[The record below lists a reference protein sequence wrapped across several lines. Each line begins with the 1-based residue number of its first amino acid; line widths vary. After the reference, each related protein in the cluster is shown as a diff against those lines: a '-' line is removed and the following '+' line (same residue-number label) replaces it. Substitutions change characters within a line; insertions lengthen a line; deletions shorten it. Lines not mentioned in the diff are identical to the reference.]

1 MARKVTSSRD
11 RAGRTPAKPPVV
23 TTSKGRGNRSSVS
36 QARVTNGGTTGAG
49 GARVTNAAQRT
60 STGSARVTG
69 ANQSALPPGQRG
81 GQVTTRGGAMTPPRS
96 GGAPVRPVSV
106 RDLGPNKPNQMG
118 GGSTRSLPPGQGS
131 GATPARPPGG
141 TPRLPGGGRAPIG
154 MGGLRGGLL
163 YAAGSAAVDYLGLE
177 AGKAIGTA
185 IRKASEPKAT
195 GTSSGRT
202 GRGGTTNDVGGRPS
216 RPASNYENLYDP
228 RGGRGNYGLDKTPPA
243 SKLPAPVTRAS
254 SGSRSSGGGSSRS
267 TSRSSAPARSS
278 TPTAPAKPGQK
289 WDDFNPNRGTSKTNN
304 PLMKDMVGRMKDRED
319 KAQASSASKLTSKFN
334 TNSNF
339 SGEKM
344 DGSMYQDSFKKKKKS

>member
-1 MARKVTSSRD
+1 MARKVTSSSNRNK
-11 RAGRTPAKPPVV
+11 RGSTKPVTQGQNPQRSNRQAVSNATVSSGSNGKPPA
-23 TTSKGRGNRSSVS
+23 S
-36 QARVTNGGTTGAG
+36 

-81 GQVTTRGGAMTPPRS
+81 GQVTTRGSAMTPPRS

-177 AGKAIGTA
+177 GGKAIGGF
-185 IRKASEPKAT
+185 IRDQYNKPKEDKRSNLP
-195 GTSSGRT
+195 GGRSTSSK
-202 GRGGTTNDVGGRPS
+202 PS

-228 RGGRGNYGLDKTPPA
+228 RGGRGNYGLDKAPPA
-243 SKLPAPVTRAS
+243 AKLPTPVTRAS
-254 SGSRSSGGGSSRS
+254 SGTRSSGSGSSRS

-289 WDDFNPNRGTSKTNN
+289 WSDFNPNRGTSKTNN

-319 KAQASSASKLTSKFN
+319 KAQASSASKLTNKFN
-334 TNSNF
+334 TNANF